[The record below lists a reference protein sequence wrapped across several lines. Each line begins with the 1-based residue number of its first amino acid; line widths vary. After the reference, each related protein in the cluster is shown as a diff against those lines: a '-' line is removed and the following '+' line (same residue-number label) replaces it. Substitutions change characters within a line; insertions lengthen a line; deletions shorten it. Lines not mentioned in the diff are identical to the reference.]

1 MMDKQAF
8 IEGYAAARKSYLQ
21 REKERK
27 IALSLDYKA
36 YRGMIAEKQ
45 RKATFRVNK
54 PKGTRV

>member
-1 MMDKQAF
+1 MMDKQTF
-8 IEGYAAARKSYLQ
+8 IDGYAAARRTYLR

-45 RKATFRVNK
+45 RKATFRANK

>member
-1 MMDKQAF
+1 M
-8 IEGYAAARKSYLQ
+8 Q

-54 PKGTRV
+54 PKGTRVRSYTRDSQES